1 MCDNCK
7 CATYQLAIAEQRG
20 MIDRRDAEIDRAMSQ
35 NGQALHNAP
44 LLINLLD
51 AAVATLQNNL
61 HLCDGE
67 NCTLY
72 ALLKAVEAID
82 PNWEEP

>member
-1 MCDNCK
+1 MSQGSREWFERRAVAANQAIENFNGD
-7 CATYQLAIAEQRG
+7 AEERAIAWAQDEMTRL
-20 MIDRRDAEIDRAMSQ
+20 RS
-35 NGQALHNAP
+35 
-44 LLINLLD
+44 LLD

-67 NCTLY
+67 NCTLH

-82 PNWEEP
+82 PKWEEQ

>member
-1 MCDNCK
+1 MPMYGSTERIRTHNHDCTDLKANLNDD
-7 CATYQLAIAEQRG
+7 AEERAIAWAQDEMTRL
-20 MIDRRDAEIDRAMSQ
+20 R
-35 NGQALHNAP
+35 
-44 LLINLLD
+44 NLLD

-82 PNWEEP
+82 PNWEEQ